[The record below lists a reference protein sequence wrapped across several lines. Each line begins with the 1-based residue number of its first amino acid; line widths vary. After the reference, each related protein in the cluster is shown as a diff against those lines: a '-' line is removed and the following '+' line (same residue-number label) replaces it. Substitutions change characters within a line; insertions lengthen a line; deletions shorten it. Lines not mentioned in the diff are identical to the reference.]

1 LIIDPA
7 CSIIFEAEEAE
18 QNIMNRP
25 PKKLTDKF
33 FGIKKILVS
42 CMQGIGIL
50 IVTLVVYFTGLNL
63 GYGNN
68 EVRTMAFITLIVS
81 NISIILTNRSWT
93 DNIFRIITTPNKAVS
108 WVVGGALFFM
118 VLILNIPFFL
128 ELFQF
133 EKLHL
138 LKIIFCTLAGL
149 STIIWFEIYKT
160 VKLKNHIPL

>member
-1 LIIDPA
+1 
-7 CSIIFEAEEAE
+7 
-18 QNIMNRP
+18 M
-25 PKKLTDKF
+25 TDKF

-42 CMQGIGIL
+42 CLQGVGIL
-50 IVTLVVYFTGLNL
+50 VITLIVYFVGLKL

-93 DNIFRIITTPNKAVS
+93 DNIFGIITTPNKAVL

-118 VLILNIPFFL
+118 ALILNIPFFL

-133 EKLHL
+133 EKLHPVN
-138 LKIIFCTLAGL
+138 IIICSVAGIT
-149 STIIWFEIYKT
+149 TIIWFEVYKM